1 MTPRSALV
9 ALLASAAAFG
19 TVLSVQ
25 AQVSEQTLKSLST
38 PDKVESPIGTL
49 EFKDGAPSPQTVQKA
64 FDALDFNHALG
75 AYLNS
80 YGGASAYALRAGFRS
95 IGADDNSIVVF
106 SELMDSNSLFL
117 TPNADTVYYMGV
129 IDLSKGPMVV
139 EQPPKGVGTIND
151 MWFGWVIDIGFPGPD
166 RGEGGKY
173 LLIPPGYDGPLPDGG
188 FFVARS
194 KTNRVL
200 YACRGYLVKND
211 PKPTA
216 DLVKRTLKIY
226 PYTPGGWGT
235 GIATALEG
243 TVKLAVN
250 PHIPETKFVE
260 ASGKAFNTIPPSD
273 SSFFEMINANVQ
285 QEPADSYNKELAG
298 QLAAIGIAKGKEF
311 KPDERMKKVL
321 ANVAAVGNAVS
332 RSLNWR
338 ADEVAGWSLY
348 PGSGWTNALWEGGA
362 NFETPPP
369 MIEPDG
375 MFKPLPPT
383 GATTLNSRT
392 AFYYAYTLDSP
403 GMIMRLPKVG
413 SQYLIGFVDADKNY
427 FDGGKTYKVALPPN
441 IPAAAFWSFT
451 LYDNQTRSMLQT
463 PQRFPRAG
471 SQSYPSPAAE
481 ADADG
486 STTIYF
492 GPTKPDAA
500 KPGNWIQTMPGKG
513 WFTILRLY
521 SPLETFFTKE
531 WRPSEIELVK

>member
-1 MTPRSALV
+1 MTTRSALV

-49 EFKDGAPSPQTVQKA
+49 EFKDGGPSPQTVQKA

-481 ADADG
+481 ADTDG

>member
-49 EFKDGAPSPQTVQKA
+49 EFKDGGPSPQTVQKA

-481 ADADG
+481 ADTDG